1 MMNNKIKEIATG
13 TLKKVP
19 FNMGNFEKWM
29 DDYLIEYS
37 RALVFE
43 CSDVVRAK
51 ARNLD
56 GNEEMLLK
64 STAVDVLDH
73 FGL

>member
-1 MMNNKIKEIATG
+1 MNTQIKQLAQE

-19 FNMGNFEKWM
+19 FRANTPDEWLNE
-29 DDYLIEYS
+29 YLVEYS
-37 RALVFE
+37 RALIFA
-43 CSDVVRAK
+43 CSDVVRDTAK
-51 ARNLD
+51 EHEGD
-56 GNEEMLLK
+56 KKILLK